1 MDLRARLPGALRET
15 GSQFRRARR
24 SGSGVAGVTLLV
36 GVLAL
41 ALGSCGGGGSRQDV
55 NEPAG
60 KFPVKIVTS
69 SFPTRQ
75 RLAQTSLLR
84 IGVQNTGQKP
94 VPALAITISIDK
106 NAIRPFSIYD
116 PQPGLAAPDRPVWVL
131 ENDYPKLA
139 GQKSSAGAETANDKT
154 FDFGTLKPGKTVEA
168 VWKVTPVRAGI
179 YTIDYQVDAGL
190 NGKAKAVTANGSPPT
205 GSFAVKI
212 SSTPPQTKINSQG
225 KVITVPESS
234 VSGKSGGG
242 RGGGGGASGT
252 GGASSGGGGSGGS
265 GGSGGGY

>member
-1 MDLRARLPGALRET
+1 
-15 GSQFRRARR
+15 
-24 SGSGVAGVTLLV
+24 
-36 GVLAL
+36 VLAL
-41 ALGSCGGGGSRQDV
+41 AACGSGGARQDA

-75 RLAQTSLLR
+75 RLAETSLLR
-84 IGVQNTGQKP
+84 LGVQNTGDKA

-106 NAIRPFSIYD
+106 NALHPFSFYD

-139 GQKSSAGAETANDKT
+139 GQKRSAGAQTANDKT
-154 FDFGTLKPGKTVEA
+154 FDFGSLKPGKTVEA
-168 VWKVTPVRAGI
+168 VWKVTPVRGGI

-190 NGKAKAVTANGSPPT
+190 NGKAKAVTSDGSPVT

-212 SSTPPQTKINSQG
+212 STTPPQTRVNGNGQVIVVTPGGGG
-225 KVITVPESS
+225 KQSGGS
-234 VSGKSGGG
+234 GGKSGGG
-242 RGGGGGASGT
+242 
-252 GGASSGGGGSGGS
+252 SSGSGSGS
-265 GGSGGGY
+265 GK